1 MTSLRM
7 RIIIGFA
14 VVVSIVL
21 TGGYVLMRLQR
32 NHSIESLD
40 ERIESIA
47 NSPSFRDKFIELRS
61 LALPPPT
68 TYSNVYLGVV
78 SPDGNL
84 LETISASDVDL
95 KMIPQFSNLILG
107 DTPKTIRTAAGRTK
121 FVRAMMVSLPE
132 HETAIVAIP
141 LDTTLHGLASSDR
154 TMRFTLLA
162 NILTLTLLT
171 WWVLL
176 LGIRPIRKLTA
187 AAKDAAAGLVPDIS
201 NVHTVT
207 KEATELRDA
216 VSTMV
221 DAARGNEDRMRK
233 FVSDA
238 SHELRTPLTT
248 LRGYA
253 ELIVNIGNS
262 ESDVVADAARRI
274 NEESL
279 RMNRLVDDLLTL
291 TRKDELEVLQLENFD
306 LLQIVD
312 DVVNDI
318 DVVQPSRDVIV
329 KASLDIRVYGD
340 KQLLT
345 QAILAYATNA
355 LRHTPVTAKIL
366 ITVQIIG
373 DHVRVSLRDEGP
385 GIDPI
390 HIPFLFERFYRIEK
404 GKARSGSGLGLAIVA
419 SIIKLHHGTLG
430 VDSKLGEGSTF
441 WFSIPHNLS
450 HTTN

>member
-1 MTSLRM
+1 MISLRL
-7 RIIIGFA
+7 RIIIGFTL
-14 VVVSIVL
+14 VVSIVL
-21 TGGYVLMRLQR
+21 TGGYVLMHLQR
-32 NHSIESLD
+32 KHSIESLD

-47 NSPSFRDKFIELRS
+47 NSPFFRDKFIELR
-61 LALPPPT
+61 LLTEPPPT
-68 TYSNVYLGVV
+68 TYSNVYLGVL
-78 SPDGNL
+78 SPDGGS
-84 LETISASDVDL
+84 LETISASDVDR
-95 KMIPQFSNLILG
+95 KMIPKFSNLILG
-107 DTPKTIRTAAGRTK
+107 DTPRTISTSAGRTK
-121 FVRAMMVSLPE
+121 FVRAMMVSLPK
-132 HETAIVAIP
+132 HESAIVAIP
-141 LDTTLHGLASSDR
+141 LDATLAGLASSDR
-154 TMRFTLLA
+154 TMRFALLA
-162 NILTLTLLT
+162 NILALALLT

-187 AAKDAAAGLVPDIS
+187 AAKEAAAGIVPDIS

-216 VSTMV
+216 VTTMV
-221 DAARGNEDRMRK
+221 SAARRNEERMRR

-248 LRGYA
+248 LRGYT

-262 ESDVVADAARRI
+262 ESDVVTDAVRRI

-279 RMNRLVDDLLTL
+279 RMNRLVDDLLML
-291 TRKDELEVLQLENFD
+291 TRKDELEVLQLEDFN

-318 DVVQPSRDVIV
+318 YVVQPSRDVIV
-329 KASLDIRVYGD
+329 EAPLVIRVYGD

-419 SIIKLHHGTLG
+419 SIINLHQGTLG
-430 VDSKLGEGSTF
+430 VDSTLGEGSTF
-441 WFSIPHNLS
+441 WFSIPHNQS
-450 HTTN
+450 HTTI